1 MTTLTDRYVD
11 AALRRLPADK
21 RPDIDKELR
30 ASIADAVDDRV
41 GAGTDPAQAEVAVL
55 TDLGDPARLAAG
67 YADQPLHL
75 IGPDLFLDYL
85 RFLRVMLVTVV
96 PIVAVVVALL
106 QAVDG
111 ASVGSVIGTTVG
123 TTITTAVHICFWTTL
138 LFAVLERTRAVRGPL
153 AGKWTPAMLS
163 EPPSRRVGYGE
174 LIAESVATV
183 LFGALILVAPKLR
196 FQTDA
201 AGDPISFVSP
211 WLWDSGVIYVF
222 LGLVVLSL
230 GISFAN
236 YYARWNTPLALV
248 GTLVK
253 LASSVLLIWL
263 AANDRIVNPAFVAA
277 AGWDPGTSEWIHKG
291 LIIAGVLTIIQSI
304 VEGTRRLA
312 SGR

>member
-1 MTTLTDRYVD
+1 VD

-85 RFLRVMLVTVV
+85 RFLRVMLVMVV
-96 PIVAVVVALL
+96 PIVAVVVALV
-106 QAVDG
+106 QSVSG
-111 ASVGSVIGTTVG
+111 ASVVSVIGATVG
-123 TTITTAVHICFWTTL
+123 TTITTGVHICFWTTL
-138 LFAVLERTRAVRGPL
+138 LFALLERTRTVRGPL
-153 AGKWTPAMLS
+153 SGKWTPAMLA
-163 EPPSRRVGYGE
+163 EPPSRRVRYGE

-183 LFGALILVAPKLR
+183 LFGALILLVPSLR

-201 AGDPISFVSP
+201 AGDPISFLSP
-211 WLWDSGVIYVF
+211 WLWESGVVYVF

-236 YYARWNTPLALV
+236 YYARWNTPLAV
-248 GTLVK
+248 AATLVK
-253 LASSVLLIWL
+253 LASPVLLIWL

-277 AGWDPGTSEWIHKG
+277 AGWDPGTVDWIHNG
-291 LIIAGVLTIIQSI
+291 LIIAGALTIIQSI
-304 VEGTRRLA
+304 VEGIRRL
-312 SGR
+312 SSRR